1 MARHIEDGGPRAA
14 RAGAGDS
21 LAAATEKARIL
32 DRDYFQHNPRARSY
46 TRPYIEGE
54 CVGIAGG
61 GFRPAFVAVA
71 FVSPSMRVKVA
82 VMDRAGLAEG
92 KREAEAFAARWRG
105 TPHRGVSA

>member
-1 MARHIEDGGPRAA
+1 MPRRQGHGEGKAA
-14 RAGAGDS
+14 RAGAESS
-21 LAAATEKARIL
+21 LAVATEKARTL

-54 CVGIAGG
+54 CAGIAGSDL
-61 GFRPAFVAVA
+61 RPAFVAVA

-92 KREAEAFAARWRG
+92 KREAEAFVARWRG
-105 TPHRGVSA
+105 TPQRVVSA